1 VFFEKQAIFVRHMP
15 IFPLQ
20 APRDI
25 ASPEDLPKPPDLIAP
40 RTLTKTNP
48 QTHKHQKL
56 HTQPHQPVPETQI
69 PRNPVFQLA
78 FLLHGKSHRQ
88 FAAVRVLVEL
98 FVFPIRGLRMYSVV
112 MSDSPQ
118 RQAPPDSAPDT
129 VDRLAM
135 PVQFVRGVGPQRAAL
150 LKNLNIESARDL
162 LFHLPTDIH
171 DFSDVRPVPQLQPD
185 LVQSVHGIVVDRD
198 CRQMSGGRTLVGI
211 LLNCQGHFVRGLWFN
226 QPWMMKKYQDG
237 DRLVFNG
244 KPGRRAGRWEFN
256 NPTVYVLPPED
267 DPDQISGIL
276 PRYPLTDGIRMDSM
290 RRMTR
295 AVTEQ
300 CADLVADP
308 LPLNFRT
315 AHQLPELAT
324 ALRGLHIPQSRQQW
338 EDARRRVLLDDLL
351 EFQLGLALRRRMT
364 QRLKAVPIDVSAR
377 IDARIRRLFDFRMT
391 DGQNSAVQDIVRD
404 LKLQQPMHRLLQADV
419 GAGKT
424 AIAVYAML
432 AAVAAGQQAVL
443 MAPTEVLA
451 TQHWE
456 TFEELLKNSRVQRCL
471 LLGGLPAAQRRELLT
486 GISSGTLQLIIG
498 TQALIQEAVQFKN
511 LAVAVVDEQHRFGVR
526 QRAGFFNG
534 ELSPHVLVM
543 TATPIPRSLCLT
555 QFGDL
560 DVSVI
565 RDLPPGR
572 QRVITSRICGG
583 PEQDRV
589 WQFVHEQVRQGRQAY
604 VVCPRVEGQ
613 AEDDFASAEVF
624 FQHLQKSKLAGLR
637 VDLLHGRMDRDLRHS
652 VMERFRNHETDV
664 LVSTTVIEVGVN
676 IPNATLMIIQQAER
690 FGLAQLHQL
699 RGRICRGRFQGYCF
713 LFSETDLPDAVTRLT
728 ALEKTSDGFELAEK
742 DAELRGPGDILG
754 LRQSG
759 AMPLRVADPV
769 RDLKLLQLSRQI
781 AQDLVD
787 SEQFDRPDF
796 QQLRRIVVQRFAH
809 LFDLPQTG

>member
-1 VFFEKQAIFVRHMP
+1 MYTARMP
-15 IFPLQ
+15 
-20 APRDI
+20 D
-25 ASPEDLPKPPDLIAP
+25 ASNPES
-40 RTLTKTNP
+40 NP
-48 QTHKHQKL
+48 
-56 HTQPHQPVPETQI
+56 
-69 PRNPVFQLA
+69 
-78 FLLHGKSHRQ
+78 
-88 FAAVRVLVEL
+88 AAV
-98 FVFPIRGLRMYSVV
+98 
-112 MSDSPQ
+112 
-118 RQAPPDSAPDT
+118 

-135 PVQFVRGVGPQRAAL
+135 PVQYVRGVGPQRAEL
-150 LKNLNIESARDL
+150 LKNLGIESARDL
-162 LFHLPTDIH
+162 LFHLPGDIH

-198 CRQMSGGRTLVGI
+198 CRQMNGGRTLAGI

-226 QPWMMKKYQDG
+226 QPWVMKKYRDG
-237 DRLVFNG
+237 DRIVFNG
-244 KPGRRAGRWEFN
+244 KPQRRAGRWEFN
-256 NPTVYVLPPED
+256 NPTVYVLAPED
-267 DPDQISGIL
+267 DMENVSGVL
-276 PRYPLTDGIRMDSM
+276 PRYPLTDGIRIESM

-300 CADLVADP
+300 CVDLVADP
-308 LPLNFRT
+308 LPVAFRA
-315 AHQLPELAT
+315 AHQLPELPV
-324 ALRGLHIPQSRQQW
+324 ALRALHIPPGRQQW

-351 EFQLGLALRRRMT
+351 EFQLALALRRRMT
-364 QRLKAVPIDVSAR
+364 QRLKAVPIEVSAR
-377 IDARIRRLFDFRMT
+377 IDARIRRLFDFRFT
-391 DGQNSAVQDIVRD
+391 EGQNAAVRDIVND
-404 LKLQQPMHRLLQADV
+404 LKLKQPMHRLLQADV

-424 AIAVYAML
+424 AIAVYIML
-432 AAVAAGQQAVL
+432 AAVAAGHQAVL

-451 TQHWE
+451 NQHWE
-456 TFEELLKNSRVQRCL
+456 TFEELLKESRVKRCL
-471 LLGGLPAAQRRELLT
+471 LLGGLPAAQRRETLS
-486 GISSGTLQLIIG
+486 GISDGSLQLIIG
-498 TQALIQEAVQFKN
+498 TQALIQESVQFRN

-526 QRAGFFNG
+526 QRAGFFVG
-534 ELSPHVLVM
+534 EYSPHILVM

-572 QRVITSRICGG
+572 QRVITSRITGS
-583 PEQDRV
+583 PEQAKV
-589 WQFVHEQVRQGRQAY
+589 WEFVRQQVAQGRQTY

-613 AEDDFASAEVF
+613 TEDDFASAENVF
-624 FQHLQKSKLAGLR
+624 KQLQKTELAGLR
-637 VDLLHGRMDRDLRHS
+637 VDLLHGRMDRNLRHA
-652 VMERFRNHETDV
+652 VMERFRNHESDV

-676 IPNATLMIIQQAER
+676 VPNATIMIIQQAER

-713 LFSETDLPDAVTRLT
+713 LFSETDIPDALTRLV

-787 SEQFDRPDF
+787 SGSFDAPEF
-796 QQLRRIVVQRFAH
+796 QALRTIVLNRFDN
-809 LFDLPQTG
+809 LLDLPQTG